1 MSPRAMHGIFDR
13 LRSLLQEGDLDLR
26 VKYMIEVRLK
36 TKTFWE
42 TDLAINIHIAQF
54 PSTYR

>member
-1 MSPRAMHGIFDR
+1 MHGIFDR

-42 TDLAINIHIAQF
+42 TDLVIIINIAQF
-54 PSTYR
+54 PSTHR